1 METKKYLEKFYEEC
15 DEDGRLT
22 SKHGW
27 VEYAATMTFLQ
38 KYLRPGM
45 RVLEIG
51 AGTGRYSHA
60 LAQQGYMVDAVELLE
75 HNIELFRQHTQPGER
90 VTIAQGNAV
99 DLSGF
104 ASGTY
109 DVTLLLGP
117 MYHLFAQEEKEK
129 ALGEAIRVTKTG
141 GVVFAAY
148 CMGDASVLAY
158 GFGQGKI
165 RELIQKR
172 MLDPETFETF
182 SHPWDIFELYRKED
196 IDALR
201 GKFPVTQLHFVA
213 ADGFTNHMR
222 DTVDQMDDET
232 YQLYLKYHLAVC
244 QRQDMVGVS
253 HHTLDVFRKNGGG
266 K

>member
-27 VEYAATMTFLQ
+27 VEYATTMTFLQ

-109 DVTLLLGP
+109 DVIPCCWGV
-117 MYHLFAQEEKEK
+117 A
-129 ALGEAIRVTKTG
+129 GIIRRQHKPG
-141 GVVFAAY
+141 APP
-148 CMGDASVLAY
+148 
-158 GFGQGKI
+158 
-165 RELIQKR
+165 QKR
-172 MLDPETFETF
+172 
-182 SHPWDIFELYRKED
+182 RQ
-196 IDALR
+196 R
-201 GKFPVTQLHFVA
+201 
-213 ADGFTNHMR
+213 
-222 DTVDQMDDET
+222 
-232 YQLYLKYHLAVC
+232 AV
-244 QRQDMVGVS
+244 
-253 HHTLDVFRKNGGG
+253 
-266 K
+266 

>member
-1 METKKYLEKFYEEC
+1 M
-15 DEDGRLT
+15 
-22 SKHGW
+22 
-27 VEYAATMTFLQ
+27 
-38 KYLRPGM
+38 
-45 RVLEIG
+45 
-51 AGTGRYSHA
+51 
-60 LAQQGYMVDAVELLE
+60 
-75 HNIELFRQHTQPGER
+75 
-90 VTIAQGNAV
+90 
-99 DLSGF
+99 
-104 ASGTY
+104 
-109 DVTLLLGP
+109 
-117 MYHLFAQEEKEK
+117 
-129 ALGEAIRVTKTG
+129 
-141 GVVFAAY
+141 
-148 CMGDASVLAY
+148 
-158 GFGQGKI
+158 KI

-232 YQLYLKYHLAVC
+232 YLLYLKYHLAVC